1 MKPVSFT
8 YHKPQQLSEALDL
21 VAQLDNYKIIAGGQS
36 LMPMMNFRF
45 VMPDHVIDLNQ
56 VSELSHISKESQHLH
71 IGAMTRQ
78 QAIYSSALVQEH
90 IPLITQAY
98 SFVSH
103 RQIRNRGTFGGS
115 LCHLDPSSEQPCFT
129 AALDGVIE
137 VASQSGKREIPI
149 ANWTAMYMTPDLAPN
164 EIMLGAKLSIWP
176 KTHGWSFMEY
186 SRRHGDYAIV
196 GVAVLVSLNAASTI
210 EKISIALCGID
221 AAPVRLLDT
230 ENALINQATDENA
243 IRMALDDIEKLPN
256 IMEDALNTSDYRRHL
271 AKTLTRRA
279 MLEAFERAK
288 KRMS

>member
-1 MKPVSFT
+1 
-8 YHKPQQLSEALDL
+8 
-21 VAQLDNYKIIAGGQS
+21 
-36 LMPMMNFRF
+36 
-45 VMPDHVIDLNQ
+45 MPDHVIDLNQ
-56 VSELSHISKESQHLH
+56 VAELSHISKENQQLH
-71 IGAMTRQ
+71 IGSMTRQ

-137 VASQSGKREIPI
+137 VASQSGTREIPI

-196 GVAVLVSLNAASTI
+196 GVAVLVNLSTTSTI

-230 ENALINQATDENA
+230 ENALQNQTADEGA
-243 IRMALDDIEKLPN
+243 VRMALDEIEKLPN
-256 IMEDALNTSDYRRHL
+256 VMEDALNTSDYRRHL

>member
-1 MKPVSFT
+1 MKPVSFI
-8 YHKPQQLSEALDL
+8 YHRPQQLSEALDL
-21 VAQLDNYKIIAGGQS
+21 VAELDNYKIIAGGQS

-56 VSELSHISKESQHLH
+56 VTQLSHISKENQQLH
-71 IGAMTRQ
+71 IGSMTRQ

-137 VASQSGKREIPI
+137 VASQSGTREVPI

-196 GVAVLVSLNAASTI
+196 GVAVLVNLSTTSTI

-230 ENALINQATDENA
+230 ENALQNQTADEGS
-243 IRMALDDIEKLPN
+243 IRMALDEIEKLPN

>member
-1 MKPVSFT
+1 MKPVSFI
-8 YHKPQQLSEALDL
+8 YHRPQQLSEVLDL
-21 VAQLDNYKIIAGGQS
+21 VAELDNYKIIAGGQS

-56 VSELSHISKESQHLH
+56 VAELGHISIENQQLH
-71 IGAMTRQ
+71 IGSMTRQ

-137 VASQSGKREIPI
+137 VASQSGKREVPI

-196 GVAVLVSLNAASTI
+196 GVAVLVNLSAASTI

-230 ENALINQATDENA
+230 ENTLIHQIADESA
-243 IRMALDDIEKLPN
+243 IRMALDEIEKLPN

>member
-1 MKPVSFT
+1 MKPVSFI
-8 YHKPQQLSEALDL
+8 YHRPQQLSEVLDL
-21 VAQLDNYKIIAGGQS
+21 VAELDNYKIIAGGQS

-56 VSELSHISKESQHLH
+56 VAELGHISIENQQLH
-71 IGAMTRQ
+71 IGSMTRQ

-137 VASQSGKREIPI
+137 VASQSGKREVPI

-196 GVAVLVSLNAASTI
+196 GVAVLVNLSAASTI

-230 ENALINQATDENA
+230 ENALIHQIADESA
-243 IRMALDDIEKLPN
+243 IRMALDEIEKLPN

>member
-1 MKPVSFT
+1 MKPASFI
-8 YHKPQQLSEALDL
+8 YHRPQQLSEVLDL
-21 VAQLDNYKIIAGGQS
+21 VAELDNYKIIAGGQS

-56 VSELSHISKESQHLH
+56 VAELGHISKEHQQLH
-71 IGAMTRQ
+71 IGSMTRQ

-137 VASQSGKREIPI
+137 VASQSGKREVPI

-196 GVAVLVSLNAASTI
+196 GVAVLVNLSATSTI

-230 ENALINQATDENA
+230 ENALIHQIADESA
-243 IRMALDDIEKLPN
+243 IRMALDEIEKLPN

>member
-1 MKPVSFT
+1 M
-8 YHKPQQLSEALDL
+8 
-21 VAQLDNYKIIAGGQS
+21 
-36 LMPMMNFRF
+36 
-45 VMPDHVIDLNQ
+45 
-56 VSELSHISKESQHLH
+56 
-71 IGAMTRQ
+71 
-78 QAIYSSALVQEH
+78 
-90 IPLITQAY
+90 
-98 SFVSH
+98 SH

-137 VASQSGKREIPI
+137 VASQSGKRQIPI
-149 ANWTAMYMTPDLAPN
+149 ANWTAMYMTPDLASN

-196 GVAVLVSLNAASTI
+196 GVAVLVNLHADLTI

-230 ENALINQATDENA
+230 ENALKNQAADENA
-243 IRMALDDIEKLPN
+243 IRVALESIEKLPN
-256 IMEDALNTSDYRRHL
+256 VMEDALNTSDYRRHL

>member
-1 MKPVSFT
+1 MKPVSFI
-8 YHKPQQLSEALDL
+8 YHRPQQLSEVLDL
-21 VAQLDNYKIIAGGQS
+21 VAELDNYKIIAGGQS

-56 VSELSHISKESQHLH
+56 VAELGHISIENQQLH
-71 IGAMTRQ
+71 IGSMTRQ

-137 VASQSGKREIPI
+137 VASQSGKREVPI

-196 GVAVLVSLNAASTI
+196 GVAVLVNLSAASTI

-221 AAPVRLLDT
+221 AAPIRLLDT
-230 ENALINQATDENA
+230 ENALIHQIADESA
-243 IRMALDDIEKLPN
+243 IRMALDEIEKLPN

>member
-1 MKPVSFT
+1 MKPASFI
-8 YHKPQQLSEALDL
+8 YHRPQQLSEALEL

-45 VMPDHVIDLNQ
+45 VMPDHVVDLNH
-56 VSELSHISKESQHLH
+56 VAELSHISLANQQLH
-71 IGAMTRQ
+71 IGSMTRQ
-78 QAIYSSALVQEH
+78 QAIHSSALVEEH
-90 IPLITQAY
+90 IPLVTQAY

-137 VASQSGKREIPI
+137 VASQSGNRQIPI
-149 ANWTAMYMTPDLAPN
+149 ANWTSMYMTPDLASN

-196 GVAVLVSLNAASTI
+196 GVAVLVNLHADSTI

-230 ENALINQATDENA
+230 ENTLKNQAADENA
-243 IRMALDDIEKLPN
+243 IRVVLESIEKLPN
-256 IMEDALNTSDYRRHL
+256 VMEDALNTSDYRRHL

>member
-230 ENALINQATDENA
+230 ENALINQAADANA

>member
-230 ENALINQATDENA
+230 ENALINQAADENA

>member
-1 MKPVSFT
+1 MKPVSFI
-8 YHKPQQLSEALDL
+8 YHRPQQLSEALDL
-21 VAQLDNYKIIAGGQS
+21 VAELDNYKIIAGGQS

-56 VSELSHISKESQHLH
+56 VTQLSHISKENQQLH
-71 IGAMTRQ
+71 IGSMTRQ

-137 VASQSGKREIPI
+137 VASQSGTREIPI

-196 GVAVLVSLNAASTI
+196 GVAVLVNFRTTSTI

-230 ENALINQATDENA
+230 ENALQNKTADEGA
-243 IRMALDDIEKLPN
+243 IRMALDEIEKLPN
-256 IMEDALNTSDYRRHL
+256 VMEDALNTSDYRRHL

>member
-1 MKPVSFT
+1 
-8 YHKPQQLSEALDL
+8 
-21 VAQLDNYKIIAGGQS
+21 
-36 LMPMMNFRF
+36 
-45 VMPDHVIDLNQ
+45 
-56 VSELSHISKESQHLH
+56 
-71 IGAMTRQ
+71 
-78 QAIYSSALVQEH
+78 
-90 IPLITQAY
+90 
-98 SFVSH
+98 
-103 RQIRNRGTFGGS
+103 
-115 LCHLDPSSEQPCFT
+115 
-129 AALDGVIE
+129 
-137 VASQSGKREIPI
+137 
-149 ANWTAMYMTPDLAPN
+149 MYMTPDLAPN

-196 GVAVLVSLNAASTI
+196 GVAVLVNLSATSTI

-230 ENALINQATDENA
+230 ENTLIHQIADESA
-243 IRMALDDIEKLPN
+243 IRMALDEIEKLPN

>member
-1 MKPVSFT
+1 MKPAPFI
-8 YHKPQQLSEALDL
+8 YHRPQQLSEVLDL

-56 VSELSHISKESQHLH
+56 VTELNHISKENQQLH
-71 IGAMTRQ
+71 IGSMTRQ

-90 IPLITQAY
+90 IPLVTQAY

-149 ANWTAMYMTPDLAPN
+149 AHWTAMYMTPDLAPN

-196 GVAVLVSLNAASTI
+196 GVAVLVNLNAASTI

-221 AAPVRLLDT
+221 AAPVRLLNT
-230 ENALINQATDENA
+230 ESVLINQAADESA
-243 IRMALDDIEKLPN
+243 IRLALGDIEKLPN

-279 MLEAFERAK
+279 LLEAFERAK

>member
-196 GVAVLVSLNAASTI
+196 GVAVLVNLSTTSTI

-230 ENALINQATDENA
+230 ENTLQNKTADENA
-243 IRMALDDIEKLPN
+243 IRMALDDMEKLPN
-256 IMEDALNTSDYRRHL
+256 VMEDALNTSDYRRHL

>member
-56 VSELSHISKESQHLH
+56 VSELSHISKESQQLH

-90 IPLITQAY
+90 IPLIIQAY